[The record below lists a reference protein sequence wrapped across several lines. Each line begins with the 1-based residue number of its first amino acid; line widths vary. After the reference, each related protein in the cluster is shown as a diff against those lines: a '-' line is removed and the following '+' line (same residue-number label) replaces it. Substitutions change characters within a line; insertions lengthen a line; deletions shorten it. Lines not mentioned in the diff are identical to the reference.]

1 MIASYPQAAPTSVS
15 KATNAFISLQNQNVL
30 ITRKQGYAT
39 QPTLVYF
46 PQTLDAVAEVGGW
59 IFVKEGAAYLAVR
72 PVAGTY
78 HWLNAAKNKAA
89 DINNRFIALSSVA
102 APIIFEAG
110 RTAQYPTLAG
120 FEADILNNARTYV
133 GGVLHYT
140 ASNGT
145 AFTFYANQTTPRI
158 NNVPINYAPT
168 AVFNSPYM
176 RSVFGS
182 GRITVSFGA
191 QSASYDFSNPANPV
205 KVVR

>member
-1 MIASYPQAAPTSVS
+1 VQDR
-15 KATNAFISLQNQNVL
+15 NVL

-46 PQTLDAVAEVGGW
+46 PQTLDTVAEVGGW
-59 IFVKEGAAYLAVR
+59 IFVQEGAAYLAVR

-78 HWLNAAKNKAA
+78 NWLNAAKNKAT
-89 DINNRFIALSSVA
+89 DINQRFIELSSVA
-102 APIIFEAG
+102 SPIIFEAG

-133 GGVLHYT
+133 GGILHYT

-145 AFTFYANQTTPRI
+145 AFTFYADKTTPKI
-158 NNVPINYAPT
+158 NNVAINYAPT

-182 GRITVSFGA
+182 GQITISFGS

-205 KVVR
+205 KIVH